1 MEYKFKPKC
10 SSLSNST
17 NCSNTHNQSIIPHC
31 FNETRIFETIQID
44 HSFNFNMFIGDKH
57 NALQTMDYLESDY
70 KNASDNSD
78 ESAITFRTVNELKM

>member
-17 NCSNTHNQSIIPHC
+17 NCSNTHNQSVIPHC

-57 NALQTMDYLESDY
+57 NALQTMDYLENDY
-70 KNASDNSD
+70 TNASDDSD
-78 ESAITFRTVNELKM
+78 KSAITFRTVNELQM

>member
-17 NCSNTHNQSIIPHC
+17 NCSNTHNQNVIPHC

-44 HSFNFNMFIGDKH
+44 HSFNFNEFIGDKH
-57 NALQTMDYLESDY
+57 NALQTMDYLESDFT
-70 KNASDNSD
+70 NASDDSD
-78 ESAITFRTVNELKM
+78 ESEISFRTVNELKM